1 MLAAFF
7 GALLTGCCTKLA
19 EIMVQRRAARHE
31 GHTQVAKVG
40 TITAGLYTGSHRAV
54 IDAGT
59 AAALTFHETGQA
71 GFDTLPDGGL
81 GHKIL
86 LGNGIGGNFNNGA
99 AIGFL
104 LTSFLLCS
112 LQVSQGFQG

>member
-59 AAALTFHETGQA
+59 AAALTFHETG
-71 GFDTLPDGGL
+71 
-81 GHKIL
+81 
-86 LGNGIGGNFNNGA
+86 
-99 AIGFL
+99 
-104 LTSFLLCS
+104 
-112 LQVSQGFQG
+112 